1 LHSTKWSNGKK
12 KNKKKGE
19 RIQEEEEEEMETILL
34 KKKKNS
40 IRDSEGNEENGY
52 PVPDPNKTMINVT
65 RWLQKQPEKRNLVRN

>member
-12 KNKKKGE
+12 KNKKKEE

-34 KKKKNS
+34 KKKNS
-40 IRDSEGNEENGY
+40 IQDSEGNEENGH